1 MKVAAPTKRL
11 GQRFQEVAQQ
21 GARAIAEDVLKL
33 LEEMGADDLKT
44 PSGTKLLTM
53 LVEDRLFEGVTQG
66 ARVAI
71 GDTAVREAIARSK
84 QRTAGKRSGAVRA
97 ERGHK
102 ARFLKW
108 ALDVNHANPS
118 LSKNDVAYRYAKEN
132 PGTSVATLRRYLASI
147 PNASV
152 D

>member
-1 MKVAAPTKRL
+1 M
-11 GQRFQEVAQQ
+11 
-21 GARAIAEDVLKL
+21 LKL
-33 LEEMGADDLKT
+33 LEDMGADDLKT
-44 PSGTKLLTM
+44 SDGTNILTM
-53 LVEDRLFEGVTQG
+53 LVEDHLFERVMQS
-66 ARVAI
+66 ARLAI

-84 QRTAGKRSGAVRA
+84 QRTAGERSGAVRA

-102 ARFLKW
+102 AHFLKW

-118 LSKNDVAYRYAKEN
+118 LSKNDVACRYAKEN